1 MAAARETSRQA
12 ALRLA
17 SAEDLPAI
25 LAIERASFAS
35 PALYFPLCLQLL
47 RDGHVDGRAVI
58 SHTFPL
64 ERIAEAMQLLRDD
77 RENTLKIVVT
87 P

>member
-1 MAAARETSRQA
+1 MISFDANDFHFKKLQ
-12 ALRLA
+12 L
-17 SAEDLPAI
+17 
-25 LAIERASFAS
+25 RASFAS

-47 RDGHVDGRAVI
+47 KDGHVDGRAVI
-58 SHTFPL
+58 SHVMPL

-77 RENTLKIVVT
+77 RESTLKIIIA